1 MEIKFEENSN
11 NLIRDENQI
20 SILDKNNK
28 TNNEWI
34 QNIIKFLK

>member
-28 TNNEWI
+28 TNNE
-34 QNIIKFLK
+34 

>member
-28 TNNEWI
+28 SNNE
-34 QNIIKFLK
+34 

>member
-1 MEIKFEENSN
+1 MEIKFEENSI

-28 TNNEWI
+28 TNHE
-34 QNIIKFLK
+34 